1 VWCLYPNK
9 NAVLESVEN
18 VFGQEPDGN
27 NEVTSEKVYFII
39 ILIIVFPIVDIQI
52 MVVIM
57 SVVESWVCECTLKQS
72 TLF

>member
-18 VFGQEPDGN
+18 VFGQEPDAN